1 MTTAHG
7 VHQEEVSL
15 FVSPGLHYDVILG
28 MPWLQ
33 KHGPHIDWTNT
44 SITFKSDH
52 CRSVCLQSNNG
63 YPISLDL
70 EAKMSAKKP
79 HSPKAIPATP
89 IPINAAAFSLL
100 AAKPDHQVFSV
111 SLRDIEQALKPKKC
125 VDPPTVLPPQYHEF
139 LDIFSKDDTD
149 KLPPL
154 RPGVDHEIKMEP
166 GIQAPSGPLY
176 GMSRE
181 ELEVLKKYLT
191 ENLNKGFIRASS
203 SPAAA
208 PVLFVKK
215 PGGGLR
221 FCVDYRALN
230 TITIKNRYPLL
241 LIQEMLDQLCKAV
254 WYTKL
259 DIVGA
264 FNHIW
269 MKEGEEWKTAFRTRS
284 GLYKYLVMP
293 FGLANAPS
301 TFQNYINDVLGP
313 DILDVF
319 GTAYVDDIL
328 VYSQTLEEH
337 RNHVK
342 LVLRRLRDA
351 SLQVDISKCNFEV
364 HQVKY
369 LGLIIQSATED
380 GQPGSVSMDPA
391 KTDAIKEW
399 KPPASLKEVQ
409 SFIAF
414 ANFYRRFIKDFAK
427 LASPLT
433 ALTKKNVAF
442 KWEMPEQHAFES
454 IKEAFSTA
462 LILQHFDPEK
472 ECVVETDASDYV
484 SSAVLSQPDH
494 KGVLR
499 PVAFLSCRH
508 LPAECNYKI
517 YDKELLA
524 IVRAF
529 EEW

>member
-1 MTTAHG
+1 M
-7 VHQEEVSL
+7 
-15 FVSPGLHYDVILG
+15 
-28 MPWLQ
+28 
-33 KHGPHIDWTNT
+33 
-44 SITFKSDH
+44 
-52 CRSVCLQSNNG
+52 
-63 YPISLDL
+63 
-70 EAKMSAKKP
+70 
-79 HSPKAIPATP
+79 
-89 IPINAAAFSLL
+89 
-100 AAKPDHQVFSV
+100 
-111 SLRDIEQALKPKKC
+111 
-125 VDPPTVLPPQYHEF
+125 
-139 LDIFSKDDTD
+139 
-149 KLPPL
+149 
-154 RPGVDHEIKMEP
+154 
-166 GIQAPSGPLY
+166 
-176 GMSRE
+176 
-181 ELEVLKKYLT
+181 
-191 ENLNKGFIRASS
+191 
-203 SPAAA
+203 
-208 PVLFVKK
+208 
-215 PGGGLR
+215 R

-230 TITIKNRYPLL
+230 TITIKNRYPLP
-241 LIQEMLDQLCKAV
+241 LIRETLDQLCKAV

-264 FNHIW
+264 FNRIR
-269 MKEGEEWKTAFRTRS
+269 MKEGEEWETAFRTCS
-284 GLYKYLVMP
+284 GLYEYLVMP

-319 GTAYVDDIL
+319 GTAYVDNIL

-342 LVLRRLRDA
+342 LVLCRLRDA
-351 SLQVDISKCNFEV
+351 SLQVDISKCDFEV

-391 KTDAIKEW
+391 KTNAIKEW

-409 SFIAF
+409 SSIAF

-442 KWEMPEQHAFES
+442 KWETPEQHAFES

-462 LILQHFDPEK
+462 PILQHFDPEK

-499 PVAFLSCRH
+499 PVAFLSRCH
-508 LPAECNYKI
+508 LPAECNYEI

-524 IVRAF
+524 IVHAF
-529 EEW
+529 EE